1 METLQSPQLRV
12 VGISIALTAETVPRD
27 LLEAA
32 LNSLNGLSEIVR
44 SLAQQG
50 TIPVDRLR
58 RLLEHPDPGVAGAVA
73 VGEWLSNPRGSVRE
87 SLREEWRRV
96 VVATQGEKHW
106 LGQILSQD
114 SELAREWLFGY
125 LSRRER
131 TFFRDHYASRTAVQA
146 LNRADRQRVL
156 QGLPEDFWDVELTAA
171 LVGNDLNLFREL
183 LATEKPIWIRLAP
196 LVGKPTEEWIEK
208 AKLAF
213 EAGFT
218 AEQIVSA
225 AYGHVW
231 GGSGKLSDG
240 YEAWREAFQPLVA
253 HADERI
259 REIGNIGR
267 ARAERERDRALQRE
281 HAEGVRG
288 L

>member
-1 METLQSPQLRV
+1 M
-12 VGISIALTAETVPRD
+12 
-27 LLEAA
+27 
-32 LNSLNGLSEIVR
+32 R

-58 RLLEHPDPGVAGAVA
+58 RLFEHPDPGVAGAAA
-73 VGEWLSNPRGSVRE
+73 VGEWLSNPKGSIRE

-96 VVATQGEKHW
+96 VVAMRGENHW
-106 LGQILSQD
+106 LRQILNQD
-114 SELAREWLFGY
+114 SELARDWLLGY
-125 LSRRER
+125 VRARQPGSLRVHD
-131 TFFRDHYASRTAVQA
+131 TSRTAVEV
-146 LNRADRQRVL
+146 LTRSDRQRVL
-156 QGLPEDFWDVELTAA
+156 QSLPEDFWDVELTAA

-183 LATEKPIWIRLAP
+183 LATEEPIWIRLAP
-196 LVGKPTEEWIEK
+196 LGGKPTEEWIGK

-213 EAGFT
+213 ETGFT

-231 GGSGKLSDG
+231 GRSGKLSDG
-240 YEAWREAFQPLVA
+240 YEIWREAFQPLVA

-267 ARAERERDRALQRE
+267 TRAERERDRALQRE
-281 HAEGVRG
+281 RAEGVRG